1 VVVTVVVVVVCFLG
15 DNFDMKEASVPFVF
29 RVFPLFSLFST
40 VFPAVFSTVFSIVST
55 RLSIGVRSTFLVRNS
70 SVSVLVN

>member
-1 VVVTVVVVVVCFLG
+1 MTVVVVVVCFLG
-15 DNFDMKEASVPFVF
+15 DNFDMKEARVPFVF
-29 RVFPLFSLFST
+29 SVLPLFSLFST
-40 VFPAVFSTVFSIVST
+40 VFPAVFSTVVSFIST